1 MEEMEMEEMEM
12 MENMEFDP
20 YVLRND
26 TLEGNWN
33 AVIETYKAHWNAQKT
48 YIDGDRGTALHV
60 AVNGGVVD
68 TVEILINVIRKNK
81 IESVLKLKNE
91 RGDTPLHLA
100 ASRGF
105 RKICKLIIG
114 QNQERKHLIK
124 VRNTLGETPLFL
136 AALSWQKTTFAYLF
150 QVFQNDIVN
159 LRVLIRD
166 SDGDTIL
173 HSAIRREFFDL
184 AIIIIKY
191 CPKLHDI
198 QNMKGITPL
207 KLLANRPSAFKS
219 GSNLTWWR
227 QIIYYG
233 TDIKEIEARPTLERY
248 YNKKDEVDEVENMHF
263 PENYRTCFEFFIEW
277 FAEKLGVGNCKII
290 ASKIKESE
298 GRSMEDEHIIITIP
312 LPTSPQPETSQ
323 SNAAQGKKN
332 AAQEKKNA
340 AQEKNKLSRFPPNY
354 ETISSFFMSAYV
366 YVLGLSGAGV
376 TDIRKMKKKHVWGG
390 QLLSALMEYPSESY
404 MGSGGEPIEQSV
416 YYWDETFYDLIHQQ
430 DEDKQ
435 KKENDKKKEEQN
447 TSEEEP
453 EEKIDPKETAFLIA
467 ARNGIVEMV
476 REILHKIPSALHDTT
491 TDKRNVFHVAVK
503 NRQPLVVVTLI
514 NHLNKQNKENL
525 IEAVDKDEN
534 TVLHLAA
541 EQLGNETAWKIPG
554 SAMQMMWDITWFRY
568 IKSQVPEHFVFRRN
582 IRDKTSG
589 ELFKNNHKELVKES
603 SEWLKETS
611 ESCSVVAALIAGVSF
626 ATAGTVPGGTEK
638 GKPYL
643 EDRPAFKAFAIS
655 SLIGLCFSVTA
666 LIMFLSILTS
676 RKQAKD
682 FRRSLPQKL
691 LLGLTSLFVSIVA
704 LFVSFCTGH
713 FFVLK
718 NKYRQYVF
726 PIYIATC
733 LPVTF
738 YAIAQFP
745 LYIDLLKA
753 IIRRVPQPSDKGDG
767 L

>member
-1 MEEMEMEEMEM
+1 MEEMEME
-12 MENMEFDP
+12 FDP
-20 YVLRND
+20 YELRND

-33 AVIETYKAHWNAQKT
+33 AVIETYKT
-48 YIDGDRGTALHV
+48 YREAKDTNIDGDRGTALHV
-60 AVNGGVVD
+60 AVNDGIVD
-68 TVEILINVIRKNK
+68 TVKLLINVIRKDD
-81 IESVLKLKNE
+81 IENALKLKNE

-114 QNQERKHLIK
+114 ENEERKHLIQE
-124 VRNTLGETPLFL
+124 RNKLGETPLFL
-136 AALSWQKTTFAYLF
+136 AALSWQKPTFAYLF
-150 QVFQNDIVN
+150 KVFRNDFVN

-166 SDGDTIL
+166 YDGDTIL

-184 AIIIIKY
+184 AVIIINY

-198 QNMKGITPL
+198 QNIKGITPL
-207 KLLANRPSAFKS
+207 KLLANRPSAFRS

-227 QIIYYG
+227 QIIYYC
-233 TDIKEIEARPTLERY
+233 TDVQEIEPRLTLERY
-248 YNKKDEVDEVENMHF
+248 YIKEDEVEAENLHF
-263 PENYRTCFEFFIEW
+263 PENYRTCYEFFISW
-277 FAEKLGVGNCKII
+277 VAEKLGVGNCKIV
-290 ASKIKESE
+290 SKNKDSV
-298 GRSMEDEHIIITIP
+298 EDEHIKISIP
-312 LPTSPQPETSQ
+312 LPSPQPETSQ
-323 SNAAQGKKN
+323 SNAGQV
-332 AAQEKKNA
+332 
-340 AQEKNKLSRFPPNY
+340 KNKQFRLPPNY
-354 ETISSFFMSAYV
+354 ATLNIFLMSAYV

-376 TDIRKMKKKHVWGG
+376 KSIRKMKKKHIWGG
-390 QLLSALMEYPSESY
+390 QLLSAFMQNPSETY
-404 MGSGGEPIEQSV
+404 MGSGGQPIEQSV
-416 YYWDETFYDLIHQQ
+416 YYFEEAFYAFMG
-430 DEDKQ
+430 Q
-435 KKENDKKKEEQN
+435 KEEEEKNQNDSDKKQEQQKASN
-447 TSEEEP
+447 EDSEEE
-453 EEKIDPKETAFLIA
+453 IDPKETAFLIA
-467 ARNGIVEMV
+467 AKNGIVEMV
-476 REILHKIPSALHDTT
+476 REILSKIPSALHDTT
-491 TDKRNVFHVAVK
+491 TEKRNVFHVAVK
-503 NRQPLVVVTLI
+503 NRQPLVVETLI
-514 NHLNKQNKENL
+514 KQLTKQNKENM

-541 EQLGNETAWKIPG
+541 EQLDNETAWKIPG
-554 SAMQMMWDITWFRY
+554 SAMQMMWDITWFKY
-568 IKSQVPEHFVFRRN
+568 IKTEVPEHFVFRRN
-582 IRDKTSG
+582 IQDKTAG
-589 ELFKNNHKELVKES
+589 ELFKSNHKELVKES

-626 ATAGTVPGGTEK
+626 ATSGTVPGGTDK

-745 LYIDLLKA
+745 LYIDLLTA

>member
-1 MEEMEMEEMEM
+1 MDTEMEEMEMEEMEM

-277 FAEKLGVGNCKII
+277 FAEKL
-290 ASKIKESE
+290 
-298 GRSMEDEHIIITIP
+298 
-312 LPTSPQPETSQ
+312 
-323 SNAAQGKKN
+323 
-332 AAQEKKNA
+332 
-340 AQEKNKLSRFPPNY
+340 
-354 ETISSFFMSAYV
+354 
-366 YVLGLSGAGV
+366 GV

>member
-1 MEEMEMEEMEM
+1 MEMAMQDMEM
-12 MENMEFDP
+12 GMQDMEMGDMEFDP
-20 YVLRND
+20 FELRNE
-26 TLEGNWN
+26 TLEGSWD
-33 AVIETYKAHWNAQKT
+33 AVIEMYKAHKNEALLAK
-48 YIDGDRGTALHV
+48 IDGDRGTALHV
-60 AVNGGVVD
+60 AVNDGLED
-68 TVEILINVIRKNK
+68 KVELLINVIGKDD
-81 IESVLKLKNE
+81 IERALKLKNE

-105 RKICKLIIG
+105 RKICQLIIG
-114 QNQERKHLIK
+114 ENKERKNLINE
-124 VRNTLGETPLFL
+124 RNNSGETPLFL

-150 QVFQNDIVN
+150 QVFQKDIVN

-166 SDGDTIL
+166 SGGDTIL

-184 AIIIIKY
+184 AVIIIKY
-191 CPKLHDI
+191 CPKLHDV
-198 QNMKGITPL
+198 QNVDGITPL
-207 KLLANRPSAFKS
+207 KLLANRSSAFRS
-219 GSNLTWWR
+219 GSNLSWWR
-227 QIIYYG
+227 QIIYYC
-233 TDIKEIEARPTLERY
+233 TDVQEIEPKATLERY
-248 YNKKDEVDEVENMHF
+248 YYKMNEVEAENPHF
-263 PENYRTCFEFFIEW
+263 PENYRTCYEFFIEW

-298 GRSMEDEHIIITIP
+298 GKLVEDEQVIKITIP
-312 LPTSPQPETSQ
+312 LPISEPEISE
-323 SNAAQGKKN
+323 SN
-332 AAQEKKNA
+332 AAQEKMKNY
-340 AQEKNKLSRFPPNY
+340 SRLPPHY
-354 ETISSFFMSAYV
+354 ATVISFFMSAYM

-376 TDIRKMKKKHVWGG
+376 KGIRKMKKKHIWGG
-390 QLLSALMEYPSESY
+390 QLLSALMLNPSESY
-404 MGSGGEPIEQSV
+404 MGSGGQPIEQSL
-416 YYWDETFYDLIHQQ
+416 YFLAETFPLNAPIVEEVEGKQKNQ
-430 DEDKQ
+430 NDEDSDREQEKEKASKEDPH
-435 KKENDKKKEEQN
+435 KK
-447 TSEEEP
+447 
-453 EEKIDPKETAFLIA
+453 KIDPKETAFLIA
-467 ARNGIVEMV
+467 AKNGIVEIV
-476 REILHKIPSALHDTT
+476 REILLKIPSALHDTT
-491 TDKRNVFHVAVK
+491 ADKRNVFHVAVK
-503 NRQPLVVVTLI
+503 NRQPLVVETLI
-514 NHLNKQNKENL
+514 KNLRKQDTENL

-541 EQLGNETAWKIPG
+541 EQLDNETAWKIPG

-568 IKSQVPEHFVFRRN
+568 IKSQVPEHFVYRRN
-582 IRDKTSG
+582 INDKTSG
-589 ELFKNNHKELVKES
+589 ELFRSNHKKLVNES
-603 SEWLKETS
+603 SDWLKETS

-626 ATAGTVPGGTEK
+626 ATAGAVPGGTDK

-691 LLGLTSLFVSIVA
+691 LLGLTSLFVSIVS

-713 FFVLK
+713 FFVLR

-753 IIRRVPQPSDKGDG
+753 MIRRVPEPSDKGDG